1 MSAAQPH
8 PYATDCL
15 WKLVLAKLSE
25 HPLTR
30 ELWPRD
36 RPRLDETLLE
46 LFVLGERP
54 SVSEV
59 RGFLAEIGAS
69 PVLAREARV
78 RWRRRLEN
86 PGWRPRELIRSG
98 PGWVT
103 PFYLPDLVVR
113 EHALR
118 DISDR
123 LGQAITVAAR
133 DYMQRSASDRSS
145 VGTSVEGTVFV
156 LTAAA
161 VRLWSLSQ
169 DSVADLP
176 WPSILSRSLT
186 PHDTLAGHWTNSGRA
201 REQERLD
208 RWAAEDDARL

>member
-8 PYATDCL
+8 PNATDCL
-15 WKLVLAKLSE
+15 WKLVLTKLSE
-25 HPLTR
+25 HPLMR

-46 LFVLGERP
+46 LFLLGERP

-98 PGWVT
+98 PGWAT
-103 PFYLPDLVVR
+103 PFYLPDLVVH

-123 LGQAITVAAR
+123 LGQAVAVAAR
-133 DYMQRSASDRSS
+133 DYMQRSASDPSS
-145 VGTSVEGTVFV
+145 VGTSVEGTVFG

-169 DSVADLP
+169 DSVDDLP

-186 PHDTLAGHWTNSGRA
+186 PHDTLSGHWTNSGRA

-208 RWAAEDDARL
+208 RWAAEGGASV

>member
-1 MSAAQPH
+1 MSAAL
-8 PYATDCL
+8 DSL
-15 WKLVLAKLSE
+15 WKPVLAKLSE
-25 HPLTR
+25 HPLMR

-54 SVSEV
+54 SVREV
-59 RGFLAEIGAS
+59 RAFLADIGAS
-69 PVLAREARV
+69 EVLRREVGV
-78 RWRRRLEN
+78 RWRKRLKN

-98 PGWVT
+98 SGWAT

-113 EHALR
+113 ENALR

-123 LGQAITVAAR
+123 LGQAVAVAAR
-133 DYMQRSASDRSS
+133 DYMRRSASDPSS
-145 VGTSVEGTVFV
+145 VGTSVEATVFG
-156 LTAAA
+156 LTAGA

-169 DSVADLP
+169 DSVEDIG

-186 PHDTLAGHWTNSGRA
+186 PSDNLARHWTNSGRA

-208 RWAAEDDARL
+208 RWAASG

>member
-1 MSAAQPH
+1 MSVA
-8 PYATDCL
+8 DDSL
-15 WKLVLAKLSE
+15 WKPVLAKLSE

-54 SVSEV
+54 AVSEV
-59 RGFLAEIGAS
+59 RAFLAGIGAS
-69 PVLAREARV
+69 EVLAREVAV
-78 RWRRRLEN
+78 RWRKRLKN
-86 PGWRPRELIRSG
+86 PAWRPRELIRSG

-103 PFYLPDLVVR
+103 PFYLPDLVVC
-113 EHALR
+113 ENALR

-123 LGQAITVAAR
+123 LGQAIAVAAS
-133 DYMQRSASDRSS
+133 DYMQRSTSDPSS
-145 VGTSVEGTVFV
+145 VGTSIEAAVFG

-169 DSVADLP
+169 DSVEDIG
-176 WPSILSRSLT
+176 WPSILSRSLM
-186 PHDTLAGHWTNSGRA
+186 PGDSLARHWTNSGRA

-208 RWAAEDDARL
+208 RWSAESGG

>member
-1 MSAAQPH
+1 MSAAV
-8 PYATDCL
+8 DSL
-15 WKLVLAKLSE
+15 WKPVLAKLSE
-25 HPLTR
+25 HPLMR

-54 SVSEV
+54 SVREV
-59 RGFLAEIGAS
+59 RAFLVEIGAS
-69 PVLAREARV
+69 DVLRREVGV
-78 RWRRRLEN
+78 RWRKRLKS
-86 PGWRPRELIRSG
+86 PGWRPRELVRSG
-98 PGWVT
+98 SGWAT

-113 EHALR
+113 ENALR
-118 DISDR
+118 DVSDR
-123 LGQAITVAAR
+123 LAQAIAVAAGE
-133 DYMQRSASDRSS
+133 YMQRSASDPSS
-145 VGTSVEGTVFV
+145 VGTSVEATVFE

-169 DSVADLP
+169 DSVEDIG

-186 PHDTLAGHWTNSGRA
+186 PSDNVARHWTNSGRA

-208 RWAAEDDARL
+208 RWAAESGG

>member
-1 MSAAQPH
+1 MSAAEPH
-8 PYATDCL
+8 PNATDPL

-25 HPLTR
+25 HPLMR

-46 LFVLGERP
+46 LFLLGERP
-54 SVSEV
+54 SVPEV
-59 RGFLAEIGAS
+59 RAFLVEIGATE
-69 PVLAREARV
+69 VLRREVGV
-78 RWRRRLEN
+78 RWRRRLKN

-98 PGWVT
+98 PGWLT

-118 DISDR
+118 DISER
-123 LGQAITVAAR
+123 LGEAIAVAAR
-133 DYMQRSASDRSS
+133 DYMQRSAREPSS
-145 VGTSVEGTVFV
+145 VGTSVEATVFG

-161 VRLWSLSQ
+161 VRVWSLSQ
-169 DSVADLP
+169 DSVEDLG

-186 PHDTLAGHWTNSGRA
+186 PHDNLAGDWTNSGRA
-201 REQERLD
+201 REDRLL
-208 RWAAEDDARL
+208 RRE

>member
-1 MSAAQPH
+1 MSAA
-8 PYATDCL
+8 ADSL
-15 WKLVLAKLSE
+15 WKPVLAKLSE

-36 RPRLDETLLE
+36 RPRLDEALLE

-59 RGFLAEIGAS
+59 RAFLADIGAS
-69 PVLAREARV
+69 EVLAREAAV
-78 RWRRRLEN
+78 RWRKRLKN
-86 PGWRPRELIRSG
+86 PAWRPRELIRSG

-113 EHALR
+113 ENALQG
-118 DISDR
+118 ISDR
-123 LGQAITVAAR
+123 LGQAIAVAAR
-133 DYMQRSASDRSS
+133 DYMQRSTSDPSS
-145 VGTSVEGTVFV
+145 VGTSVEATVFG

-169 DSVADLP
+169 DSVDDIG
-176 WPSILSRSLT
+176 WPSILSRSVT
-186 PHDTLAGHWTNSGRA
+186 PNDNLARHWTNSGRA
-201 REQERLD
+201 LERERLD
-208 RWAAEDDARL
+208 RWSAGGGG

>member
-1 MSAAQPH
+1 MSAAV
-8 PYATDCL
+8 DSL
-15 WKLVLAKLSE
+15 WKPVLAKLSE
-25 HPLTR
+25 HPLMR

-54 SVSEV
+54 SVREV
-59 RGFLAEIGAS
+59 RAFLVEIGAS
-69 PVLAREARV
+69 DVLRREVGV
-78 RWRRRLEN
+78 RWRKRLKS
-86 PGWRPRELIRSG
+86 PGWRPRELVRSG
-98 PGWVT
+98 SGWAT

-113 EHALR
+113 ENALR
-118 DISDR
+118 DVSDR
-123 LGQAITVAAR
+123 LAQAIAVAAGE
-133 DYMQRSASDRSS
+133 YMQRSASDPSS
-145 VGTSVEGTVFV
+145 VGTSVEATVFE

-169 DSVADLP
+169 DSVEDIG

-186 PHDTLAGHWTNSGRA
+186 PSDNVARHWTNSGRA

-208 RWAAEDDARL
+208 RWAAEGGG